1 MTSNCDKIQTLHSC
15 FIFGICGIF
24 LPVTLSRGP
33 LSEPLSHTDLA
44 NAGMQS
50 YEKNADALKPCERSH
65 CTLPEAVASTFKL
78 QHSRQSTRCIPRLH
92 FQRISLQPAFTLLL

>member
-65 CTLPEAVASTFKL
+65 CTLPEAVASAFKAVHKMHSSSTFPKDFASACVHAPSL
-78 QHSRQSTRCIPRLH
+78 T
-92 FQRISLQPAFTLLL
+92 IS